1 MNSISE
7 KYIKNTSLNRL
18 SKRAGVKTLSN
29 DVYPIIH
36 SILSNKIQEISNLV
50 KSVNDEHGTKNIM
63 AKDLQKALE
72 IAGVNLTMK
81 KDK

>member
-29 DVYPIIH
+29 DAYPIIH
-36 SILSNKIQEISNLV
+36 SILSNKIQEISDLV

-81 KDK
+81 KDG

>member
-29 DVYPIIH
+29 DAYPIIH
-36 SILSNKIQEISNLV
+36 SILSNKIHEISDLV

-81 KDK
+81 KDG